1 MNSLYIDRKNLS
13 LQHQKDALLVF
24 DGEHRCATIPL
35 RLLERIIIASQVQI
49 SANTLGKLGS
59 MGIGVMVL
67 CGYQR
72 EVTLL
77 MPAHS
82 DAERRLQQYQH
93 CQTHSLLYAKQL
105 LHEKLH
111 SQQQLLMD
119 FQLYEAT
126 YWQHAHQQIEH
137 AQNLSQLLGIEGH
150 AAHYYFSQ
158 WPTLIPAPW
167 TFTGRHKRPPTDA
180 INALLSLGYT
190 LLYAEAVR
198 TLYAAGLD
206 VAKGFYHQANNRRHA
221 LACDVMEPVRA
232 VIDGWVLNSVLNH
245 TWHTQHFN
253 TQEQACLLLK
263 EGRQLFYSEYERHAQ
278 EWRLA
283 LQQHVQQWCQRW
295 QIPLT
300 ERPAQWSEWEAV
312 CSKSPTV

>member
-105 LHEKLH
+105 LHEKLR

-126 YWQHAHQQIEH
+126 YWQHAHQQ
-137 AQNLSQLLGIEGH
+137 LS
-150 AAHYYFSQ
+150 
-158 WPTLIPAPW
+158 LIP
-167 TFTGRHKRPPTDA
+167 
-180 INALLSLGYT
+180 I
-190 LLYAEAVR
+190 
-198 TLYAAGLD
+198 
-206 VAKGFYHQANNRRHA
+206 
-221 LACDVMEPVRA
+221 
-232 VIDGWVLNSVLNH
+232 
-245 TWHTQHFN
+245 
-253 TQEQACLLLK
+253 
-263 EGRQLFYSEYERHAQ
+263 
-278 EWRLA
+278 
-283 LQQHVQQWCQRW
+283 
-295 QIPLT
+295 
-300 ERPAQWSEWEAV
+300 
-312 CSKSPTV
+312 

>member
-105 LHEKLH
+105 LHEKLR

-232 VIDGWVLNSVLNH
+232 LIDGWVLNSVLNH
-245 TWHTQHFN
+245 T
-253 TQEQACLLLK
+253 
-263 EGRQLFYSEYERHAQ
+263 
-278 EWRLA
+278 
-283 LQQHVQQWCQRW
+283 
-295 QIPLT
+295 
-300 ERPAQWSEWEAV
+300 
-312 CSKSPTV
+312 